1 MQLLATGVYSRS
13 GQRRDVRFRPNALN
27 ILTGKSKTG
36 KSALLHVVEFCLGR
50 NTVTIPSGTISDNA
64 SWYYA
69 LVVVGDQRI
78 FIARPNPETATT
90 KHAMVRF
97 GGEDLEPLQHAELEV
112 NADTDVIRDAL
123 SDRIGVE
130 RYTVQ
135 PEPGS
140 LRYPIEVSIKQALFY
155 CFQTQNE
162 IGNSE
167 VLFHRAADGQIKSTI
182 RDTLP
187 YFLGA
192 ATPEQFAIQRQL
204 LNARRQLQRSL
215 NEIAVV
221 EADAAEQTPRIM
233 RLLATAGSLGL
244 TPANADALPSL
255 SPRDQLES
263 ILHASRPEPDISP
276 DLALL
281 QGEAT
286 RALEELNGE
295 VRRIDARA
303 ETLRSLQSARARA
316 EHELAH
322 QVDRLSAVEV
332 MTPRRRV
339 EGDPE
344 TCPLCHSVLPEPD
357 ETISA
362 IQSHLDGLRLRLEA
376 AVETDR
382 QRQVAM
388 EALLARRADAT
399 AEIRTLLARLDSLR
413 RDETDEVDGLPIR
426 ERVAQLKGRVMQELE
441 RGVDTRDE
449 VIILRG
455 RAATLRGQVARLE
468 ELLAADSPETAT
480 QHALDQISGNLTEY
494 ARALELEGSEHHIVF
509 DLPSLSVAALYP
521 GGRRPLA
528 RMGSGENWVGYH
540 LVAHLALHHW
550 FATQAR
556 PVPRF
561 LMLDQPTQ
569 AFFPEEV
576 VDAAE
581 DEDADWEG
589 VRRQF
594 TLLARYVDEL
604 DGAMQVIVCDHANLS
619 DQWFQDAV
627 VANWRNGEA
636 LIPTDWLEGNQT

>member
-1 MQLLATGVYSRS
+1 MQLLATGVYGRS
-13 GQRRDVRFRPNALN
+13 GQRRDVRFKPNALN

-50 NTVTIPSGTISDNA
+50 NTVTIPSGTISENA
-64 SWYYA
+64 SWYYV
-69 LVVVGDQRI
+69 LVLVGEQRI

-90 KHAMVRF
+90 AHAMIRF
-97 GGEDLEPLQHAELEV
+97 GGADLEPLEYTELEV

-123 SDRIGVE
+123 SDRIGIE
-130 RYTVQ
+130 RYIVQ

-140 LRYPIEVSIKQALFY
+140 LRSPIEVSIKQALFY
-155 CFQTQNE
+155 CFQTQSE

-204 LNARRQLQRSL
+204 LNARRQLQRTV
-215 NEIAVV
+215 NEMAVI
-221 EADAAEQTPRIM
+221 EKDQTEQAPRIM
-233 RLLATAGSLGL
+233 RLLATAESLGL
-244 TPANADALPSL
+244 APSDAPALRSL
-255 SPRDQLES
+255 SPRRQLES
-263 ILHASRPEPDISP
+263 ILGAERPEPEIEP
-276 DLALL
+276 DLAYQ
-281 QGEAT
+281 QGEIT

-295 VRRIDARA
+295 VRRIDARL
-303 ETLRSLQSARARA
+303 ETLRSIQSARARA
-316 EHELAH
+316 EHEVAH

-332 MTPRRRV
+332 MAPRRWA
-339 EGDPE
+339 EGNPE
-344 TCPLCHSVLPEPD
+344 TCPLCDSSLPAAD
-357 ETISA
+357 ETVTA
-362 IQSHLDGLRLRLEA
+362 IQSHLDELRSRLER
-376 AVETDR
+376 AVDTDR

-388 EALLARRADAT
+388 EALSARRTEAAS
-399 AEIRTLLARLDSLR
+399 EIRTLVASLDSLR
-413 RDETDEVDGLPIR
+413 REALDEIGGLPIR

-441 RGVDTRDE
+441 RGVDSHDE
-449 VIILRG
+449 LAALREREAADRG
-455 RAATLRGQVARLE
+455 RVARLE
-468 ELLAADSPETAT
+468 ELAAMDNPEEAI
-480 QHALDQISGNLTEY
+480 QVALDQISGNLTEY
-494 ARALELEGSEHHIVF
+494 ARALSLEGAEHHIVF
-509 DLPSLSVAALYP
+509 DLPGLSVAALYP

-550 FATQAR
+550 FTTQAR

-569 AFFPEEV
+569 AFFPEEI

-594 TLLARYVDEL
+594 SLLQGFVDEL

-619 DQWFQDAV
+619 DDWFQDAV

-636 LIPTDWLEGNQT
+636 LIPADWIEGA